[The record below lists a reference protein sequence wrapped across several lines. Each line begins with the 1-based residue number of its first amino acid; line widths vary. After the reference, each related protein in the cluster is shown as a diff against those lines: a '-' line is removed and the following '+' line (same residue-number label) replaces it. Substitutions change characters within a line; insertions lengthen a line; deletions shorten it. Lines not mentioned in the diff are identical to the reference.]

1 VCVEYRGLHTGGSSA
16 AGTVNVD
23 ARDRTTRD
31 SELVAATVL
40 AHPASGTERRGDSAA
55 SIAVGAA
62 HVVRNDGSGGSVRR
76 HSVGAW
82 LGRDLER
89 RFTAR
94 ESRYDSTLMALSLSS
109 KQAVG
114 KQVSMRSL
122 PVTLTRLSLSLS
134 RRSNYHA
141 GNTAVCE
148 STVAR
153 SAVIACS
160 TQD

>member
-1 VCVEYRGLHTGGSSA
+1 
-16 AGTVNVD
+16 
-23 ARDRTTRD
+23 
-31 SELVAATVL
+31 
-40 AHPASGTERRGDSAA
+40 
-55 SIAVGAA
+55 
-62 HVVRNDGSGGSVRR
+62 VRR

-160 TQD
+160 TQDRCPSGVRDTTRTASVPLAKLHVQERRAADCSDLARVIAGTPEAVVVAM